1 MKTKFI
7 KIDGWDDV
15 LDACRHTVS
24 KAPLNKM
31 PSDKFK
37 KDILIAEH
45 GPIREVVVKWLWEQ
59 IPHWVGVHWVRH
71 KWECY
76 VATQRSDRTG
86 IPREKLPQDEPQNF
100 MGSANAQ
107 NTIDTWR
114 KRLCYKASPE
124 TRELAEDFK
133 YWLKHEMNQP
143 EWADVLVPNCVYR
156 CGCPE
161 TEPCGFWDNFI
172 KSFYN
177 ADYHY
182 QDLGKIRC
190 RYDHYSNMFYKKME
204 SKEND

>member
-7 KIDGWDDV
+7 KIDGWNDV

-45 GPIREVVVKWLWEQ
+45 GPVREVVVKWVWEH

-86 IPREKLPQDEPQNF
+86 IPREKMPQDEPQNF

-133 YWLKHEMNQP
+133 EGLYENFEC
-143 EWADVLVPNCVYR
+143 EWSDCLQKNCVYR

-161 TEPCGFWDNFI
+161 LEPCGYWDKFVQG
-172 KSFYN
+172 FME
-177 ADYHY
+177 DYDY
-182 QDLGKIRC
+182 LDLGDIRK
-190 RYDHYSNMFYKKME
+190 RYDYANELFW
-204 SKEND
+204 KERNHEK

>member
-7 KIDGWDDV
+7 KIDGWNDV

-24 KAPLNKM
+24 KAPLNKT
-31 PSDKFK
+31 PSEKFK

-45 GPIREVVVKWLWEQ
+45 GPVREVVVKWLWEQ
-59 IPHWVGVHWVRH
+59 IPSWVSVHWVRH

-86 IPREKLPQDEPQNF
+86 IPREKLPQDAPVNF

-107 NTIDTWR
+107 NTIDSWR

-124 TRELAEDFK
+124 TRKLAEDFK
-133 YWLKHEMNQP
+133 EGLYENFER
-143 EWADVLVPNCVYR
+143 EWSDCLQKNCVYR

-161 TEPCGFWDNFI
+161 MEECPAKAWETWMRKTGGRI
-172 KSFYN
+172 GTSYI
-177 ADYHY
+177 
-182 QDLGKIRC
+182 QD
-190 RYDHYSNMFYKKME
+190 RYDVYHELFYGKEASANAE
-204 SKEND
+204 SE